1 MADNQNFDLLGGH
14 MTPFS
19 AEAEQSV
26 LGSVL
31 IEPNS
36 MDKLSGNIKPEH
48 FYITQ
53 HQAIYNVLSD
63 MYMLGKTIDHVTVL
77 NELKAR
83 GIYDDAGGKAYITQ
97 LIQMVPSAANLD
109 AYIDIVKDKYYSR
122 SLMQTAQRIVADI
135 EDGVDNSGQLIE
147 RAEQSIYDIRK
158 GREASGLVHIRDV
171 LRNETIYRIDRL
183 NDEETRGDYVGIPCG
198 INALDD
204 MITGL
209 NKSDLIILGARP
221 GMGKTSFALNIARHV
236 ALKEKKTVCF
246 FSLEMTR
253 DQLAQRLLS
262 AEACIASE
270 KLRTGK
276 IEGNEWSNLVQAT
289 EILSKAEIYVD
300 QTTRITVNE
309 MKAKLRRMPKVD
321 LVIIDYLGLM
331 ASTRKTDN
339 QVQIIG
345 DITQNL
351 KNMAKELNVPI
362 ICAAQLNRGGEG
374 PDKKSRRPSLSSLR
388 DSGSIEQDA
397 DIVLFLYREHYYDTE
412 KDDPEQHADE
422 HQAVCIVAKNRHG
435 RTGDIPLYWDGQYTR
450 FTSVATGAVANDAR

>member
-1 MADNQNFDLLGGH
+1 MADNKDFDLLGGH
-14 MTPFS
+14 MVPFS

-31 IEPNS
+31 IDPQC
-36 MDKLSGNIKPEH
+36 MDRLSGNIKPEH
-48 FYITQ
+48 FYIQQ
-53 HQAIYNVLSD
+53 HQAVYNVMSD
-63 MYMLGKTIDHVTVL
+63 MYMLNKAIDPVTVL
-77 NELKAR
+77 DELKAR
-83 GIYDDAGGKAYITQ
+83 GVYDDAGGKAYITQ
-97 LIQMVPSAANLD
+97 LVQVVPSAANID
-109 AYIDIVKDKYYSR
+109 AYIGIVKDKYYSR
-122 SLMQTAQRIVADI
+122 SLMKTAQQIIADI
-135 EDGVDNSGQLIE
+135 EDGAGSSGQLIE

-158 GREASGLVHIRDV
+158 GRETSGLVHIRDV
-171 LRNETIYRIDRL
+171 LRNETIHRIDCL
-183 NDEETRGDYVGIPCG
+183 NNEETRDDFIGIPCG

-204 MITGL
+204 MLTGL

-262 AEACIASE
+262 AEACISSE

-276 IEGNEWSNLVQAT
+276 IEGSEWTSLVQAT
-289 EILSKAEIYVD
+289 EILSKADLYVD

-321 LVIIDYLGLM
+321 LVIVDYLGLM
-331 ASTRKTDN
+331 SSTKKTDN
-339 QVQIIG
+339 QAQLIG

-351 KNMAKELNVPI
+351 KNMAKELNVPV

-374 PDKKSRRPSLSSLR
+374 TDKKNHRPSLSSLR

-412 KDDPEQHADE
+412 KNDPEQHADE
-422 HQAVCIVAKNRHG
+422 HEAVCIVAKNRHG
-435 RTGDIPLYWDGQYTR
+435 RTGDVPLYWDGEHTR
-450 FTSVATGAVANDAR
+450 FTSVARNVE

>member
-1 MADNQNFDLLGGH
+1 MADNKTFDLLGGH

-31 IEPNS
+31 IAPES
-36 MDKLSGNIKPEH
+36 MDKLSGNIKTEH
-48 FYITQ
+48 FYIQQ

-63 MYMLGKTIDHVTVL
+63 MYLLNKTIDPVTVL

-83 GIYDDAGGKAYITQ
+83 GVYDDAGGKAYITQ
-97 LIQMVPSAANLD
+97 LVQMVPSAANLD
-109 AYIDIVKDKYYSR
+109 AYVDIVKDKYYSR

-135 EDGVDNSGQLIE
+135 EDGVGSSGQLIE
-147 RAEQSIYDIRK
+147 RAEQNIYDIRK
-158 GREASGLVHIRDV
+158 GRESSGLVHIRDV

-183 NDEETRGDYVGIPCG
+183 NDEETRGDYIGIPCG

-204 MITGL
+204 MLTGL

-236 ALKEKKTVCF
+236 AIKERKTVCF

-262 AEACIASE
+262 SEACIASE

-276 IEGNEWSNLVQAT
+276 IEGSEWTNLVQAT

-331 ASTRKTDN
+331 SSTKKTDN
-339 QVQIIG
+339 QAQIVG

-374 PDKKSRRPSLSSLR
+374 TDKKSHRPSLSSLR

-412 KDDPEQHADE
+412 KDDPEQHTDE
-422 HQAVCIVAKNRHG
+422 HKAICIVAKNRHG
-435 RTGDIPLYWDGQYTR
+435 RTGDVPLYWDGQYTR
-450 FTSVATGAVANDAR
+450 FTSVAKNVE

>member
-1 MADNQNFDLLGGH
+1 MSDNRNFDLLGGNI
-14 MTPFS
+14 TPFS
-19 AEAEQSV
+19 AEAEQSI

-31 IEPNS
+31 IAPES
-36 MDKLSGNIKPEH
+36 MDKLSGSIKTEH
-48 FYITQ
+48 FYIHQ
-53 HQAIYNVLSD
+53 HQEIYNVLSD
-63 MYMLGKTIDHVTVL
+63 MYALNRVIDPVTVL
-77 NELKAR
+77 NELKER
-83 GIYDDAGGKAYITQ
+83 GVYDDAGGKAYITQ
-97 LIQMVPSAANLD
+97 LVQLVPTAANLD
-109 AYIDIVKDKYYSR
+109 AYISIVKEKYYTR
-122 SLMQTAQRIVADI
+122 SLMQAAQTILADI
-135 EDGVDNSGQLIE
+135 EDNAGTSTQLIE
-147 RAEQSIYDIRK
+147 RAEENIYNIRK
-158 GREASGLVHIRDV
+158 GRETSGLVHIRDV
-171 LRNETIYRIDRL
+171 LRNETIHRIDCL
-183 NDEETRGDYVGIPCG
+183 NNEETRGDYIGIPCG

-204 MITGL
+204 MLTGL

-262 AEACIASE
+262 AEACISSE

-276 IEGNEWSNLVQAT
+276 IEGSEWTNLVQAT

-309 MKAKLRRMPKVD
+309 MKAKLRRMDKVD

-331 ASTRKTDN
+331 ASTKKTDN
-339 QVQIIG
+339 QAQIIG

-374 PDKKSRRPSLSSLR
+374 PDKKNHRPGLASLR

-412 KDDPEQHADE
+412 KNDPEQYVDE
-422 HQAVCIVAKNRHG
+422 HKATCIVAKNRHG
-435 RTGDIPLYWDGQYTR
+435 RTGDVPLYWDGEHTR
-450 FTSVATGAVANDAR
+450 FTSVATNVE

>member
-158 GREASGLVHIRDV
+158 A
-171 LRNETIYRIDRL
+171 
-183 NDEETRGDYVGIPCG
+183 GI
-198 INALDD
+198 L
-204 MITGL
+204 
-209 NKSDLIILGARP
+209 
-221 GMGKTSFALNIARHV
+221 
-236 ALKEKKTVCF
+236 
-246 FSLEMTR
+246 
-253 DQLAQRLLS
+253 
-262 AEACIASE
+262 
-270 KLRTGK
+270 
-276 IEGNEWSNLVQAT
+276 
-289 EILSKAEIYVD
+289 
-300 QTTRITVNE
+300 
-309 MKAKLRRMPKVD
+309 
-321 LVIIDYLGLM
+321 
-331 ASTRKTDN
+331 
-339 QVQIIG
+339 
-345 DITQNL
+345 
-351 KNMAKELNVPI
+351 
-362 ICAAQLNRGGEG
+362 
-374 PDKKSRRPSLSSLR
+374 
-388 DSGSIEQDA
+388 
-397 DIVLFLYREHYYDTE
+397 
-412 KDDPEQHADE
+412 
-422 HQAVCIVAKNRHG
+422 
-435 RTGDIPLYWDGQYTR
+435 
-450 FTSVATGAVANDAR
+450 

>member
-1 MADNQNFDLLGGH
+1 MADNKTFDLLGGH

-31 IEPNS
+31 IAPES
-36 MDKLSGNIKPEH
+36 MDKLSGNIKTEH
-48 FYITQ
+48 FYIQQ

-63 MYMLGKTIDHVTVL
+63 MYLLNKTIDPVTVL

-83 GIYDDAGGKAYITQ
+83 GVYDDAGGKAYITQ
-97 LIQMVPSAANLD
+97 LVQMVPSAANLD
-109 AYIDIVKDKYYSR
+109 AYVDIVKDKYYSR

-135 EDGVDNSGQLIE
+135 EDGVGSSGQLIE
-147 RAEQSIYDIRK
+147 RAEQNIYDIRK
-158 GREASGLVHIRDV
+158 GRESSGLVHIRDV

-183 NDEETRGDYVGIPCG
+183 NDEETRGDYIGIPCG

-204 MITGL
+204 MLTGL

-236 ALKEKKTVCF
+236 AIKERKTVCF

-262 AEACIASE
+262 SEACIASE

-276 IEGNEWSNLVQAT
+276 IEGSEWTNLVQAT

-309 MKAKLRRMPKVD
+309 MKAKLRRMPQVD

-331 ASTRKTDN
+331 SSTKKTDN
-339 QVQIIG
+339 QAQIVG

-374 PDKKSRRPSLSSLR
+374 TDKKSHRPSLSSLR

-412 KDDPEQHADE
+412 KDDPEQHTDE
-422 HQAVCIVAKNRHG
+422 HKAICIVAKNRHG
-435 RTGDIPLYWDGQYTR
+435 RTGDVPLYWDGQYTR
-450 FTSVATGAVANDAR
+450 FTSVAKNVE